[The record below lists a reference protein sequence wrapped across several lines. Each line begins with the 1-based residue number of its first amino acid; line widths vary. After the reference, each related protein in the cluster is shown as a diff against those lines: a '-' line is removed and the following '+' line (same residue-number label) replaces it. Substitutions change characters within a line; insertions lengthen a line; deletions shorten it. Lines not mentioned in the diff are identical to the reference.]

1 MENVKPAVVQVIPA
15 TVMVTVEAVSV
26 LETVAVVVKFLIR
39 VSFSSIMK
47 RGLLCGPLD
56 LPQPGSRP
64 CTATSFQ
71 VICPLDNS
79 DCGTITPSTSNFS
92 KSALA

>member
-1 MENVKPAVVQVIPA
+1 MLSMAMTAMDK
-15 TVMVTVEAVSV
+15 
-26 LETVAVVVKFLIR
+26 TVAVVVKFLIR
-39 VSFSSIMK
+39 VSFSSMMK

-71 VICPLDNS
+71 VICPLDSS